1 MSDEVELQIAW
12 ADVAPPSP
20 RSTEVLDDLVGRH
33 RQPHRRYHGLRH
45 VVWVLRHTRRL
56 EAAIPECAAGLPGYD
71 AAVVTAAAW
80 FHDAV
85 YQPEASDNEERSALL
100 AEVQLA
106 SVGWTPERRTV
117 VTDLV
122 RATAAHL
129 DDRDVAVELAR
140 LEEQVLLD
148 ADLAVLG
155 ADPAGYAAYVS
166 GVRGEYSHLSD
177 ADWATG
183 RANVVERLLARRSL
197 YRTEPGRSWWDDRA
211 RANLTAERAGL
222 GR

>member
-12 ADVAPPSP
+12 SRVAPPGP
-20 RSTEVLDDLVGRH
+20 RSDAVLDDLIGRH

-56 EAAIPECAAGLPGYD
+56 EAAIPECVAGVPGYD
-71 AAVVTAAAW
+71 AAIVTAAAW

-85 YQPEASDNEERSALL
+85 YHPEASDNEERSARL
-100 AEVQLA
+100 AETQLA
-106 SVGWTPERRTV
+106 SLDWTPKRLAV
-117 VTDLV
+117 VAELV
-122 RATAAHL
+122 RATAGHL
-129 DDRDVAVELAR
+129 VDRDVAVGPAR
-140 LEEQVLLD
+140 LDEQVLLD

-166 GVRGEYSHLSD
+166 GVRGEYAHLSP

-183 RANVVERLLARRSL
+183 RADVLERLLARRSL
-197 YRTEPGRSWWDDRA
+197 YLTEPGRSWWDERA
-211 RANLTAERAGL
+211 RANLTAELAGL